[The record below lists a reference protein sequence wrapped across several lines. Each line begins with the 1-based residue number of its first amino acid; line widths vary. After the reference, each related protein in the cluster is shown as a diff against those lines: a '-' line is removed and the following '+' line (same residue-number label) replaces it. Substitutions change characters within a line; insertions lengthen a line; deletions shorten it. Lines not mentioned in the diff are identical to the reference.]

1 MSHSQAIATYMRS
14 LAEKV
19 SQGSFYSHRL
29 SHWSL
34 LQGIAQTR
42 NDGERSPIEDTL
54 LLALVQRLE

>member
-1 MSHSQAIATYMRS
+1 MSHSQAIATKMRS

-42 NDGERSPIEDTL
+42 DD
-54 LLALVQRLE
+54 